1 LNSTVIDPKCLSF
14 ICERVLR
21 LGMWEG
27 QYDEKGLIKE
37 KRPFYLDLEGDN
49 TKKQM
54 SQPMK
59 NLPCLFVW
67 FKRAN
72 TFSHVTWKVIYWLR
86 WQTHFLIW
94 LMRNSPCI
102 FPWHEKANAISY
114 VTNEKFLMHFLMWYE
129 EANMTSNVTMMKR
142 HCINVFDFINFN

>member
-1 LNSTVIDPKCLSF
+1 
-14 ICERVLR
+14 
-21 LGMWEG
+21 MWEG

-49 TKKQM
+49 MKKQTW
-54 SQPMK
+54 QPMK
-59 NLPCLFVW
+59 NPPCLSVW

-72 TFSHVTWKVIYWLR
+72 AFSHVTWKGIDWLR
-86 WQTHFLIW
+86 WQMHFLIRP
-94 LMRNSPCI
+94 MRNSSCI
-102 FPWHEKANAISY
+102 FPWHEKANAFSY

-142 HCINVFDFINFN
+142 FCIKKFNFINFNWFSMIKSL